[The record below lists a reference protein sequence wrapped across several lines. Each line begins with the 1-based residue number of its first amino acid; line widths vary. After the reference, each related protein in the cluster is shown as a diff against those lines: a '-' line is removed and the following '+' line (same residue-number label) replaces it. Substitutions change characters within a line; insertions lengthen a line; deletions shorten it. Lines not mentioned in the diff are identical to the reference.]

1 MSQHDDKEQGDKE
14 QDDTAVEAA
23 SSHRQR
29 RRRLLA
35 VLGTGLAGAYVAPTL
50 FSVGQARAGDR
61 WERHS
66 RPSYSRPSYSRPS
79 YSRPSYSRPSR
90 PSGYRGPYRRER
102 SRLREYEDDPVR
114 IIEDVLLGPP
124 GR

>member
-1 MSQHDDKEQGDKE
+1 MSIRDD
-14 QDDTAVEAA
+14 
-23 SSHRQR
+23 SSHAEADTTAELHRTR

-35 VLGTGLAGAYVAPTL
+35 ALGTGLAGAYVAPTL
-50 FSVGQARAGDR
+50 FSMGKAHAGDR
-61 WERHS
+61 RD
-66 RPSYSRPSYSRPS
+66 SYSRPSYSRPS
-79 YSRPSYSRPSR
+79 YSRPSYSRPSH

-102 SRLREYEDDPVR
+102 RRRRDYEDDPVR